1 MQLEETQTK
10 RHDQLVEHYNE
21 LLQEIQDLK
30 PKVPSSRCAS
40 FLVPPQRN
48 KPQTSL
54 RTSQRIARRLF
65 RAEPRAAAAAVCD
78 FSPTQFQISADVNNE
93 RCNVPSSSHAG
104 AAPLLVVTAE
114 SSWWHYKMYSPS
126 ATAAGDHFLVFNH
139 KTYCLFDAT
148 SYLLNESS
156 EK

>member
-1 MQLEETQTK
+1 MSLCAARGDPDEAPRSAGGTVQRAPAGDTRPETK
-10 RHDQLVEHYNE
+10 GA
-21 LLQEIQDLK
+21 II
-30 PKVPSSRCAS
+30 P
-40 FLVPPQRN
+40 
-48 KPQTSL
+48 SL

-65 RAEPRAAAAAVCD
+65 SAELRAAAAAVCD

-93 RCNVPSSSHAG
+93 RCNVPSSSHTG
-104 AAPLLVVTAE
+104 AAPESVVTAE

-126 ATAAGDHFLVFNH
+126 VTAVGDHFLMFNH

-148 SYLLNESS
+148 SYRLNESS